1 MLGQKEPLAE
11 VSEEDRLKEFQDAF
25 GKSPDDFQG
34 EFLPKLKLEIKR
46 QKVRFKQPAT
56 GRDVK
61 QVHLAEVDFSATLR
75 PQGIQIGGNLT
86 NISYIR
92 DMAYYVTIETGSG
105 LYADWHIP
113 NLSINRSTA
122 LNLQYARKRAAK
134 PNPRLGASSV
144 MLKVHSAPIQSEMA
158 GAWKRGQVPA
168 P

>member
-1 MLGQKEPLAE
+1 
-11 VSEEDRLKEFQDAF
+11 
-25 GKSPDDFQG
+25 
-34 EFLPKLKLEIKR
+34 
-46 QKVRFKQPAT
+46 
-56 GRDVK
+56 
-61 QVHLAEVDFSATLR
+61 VDFSATLR